1 MARGRSLSPLSALL
15 VEEQGKGKADA
26 GKGKKGKGKASKK
39 TMAMKAVARR
49 VKAMKAVA
57 PKLFKLTIQPSGTS
71 CDEKWTLDDVNASDT
86 IHKVKTKIRN
96 YCGPQPFDQCLTFRG
111 EEMMDRLTLAQYGI
125 GRRVKLVWILT
136 ENGQNDVEMFE
147 TGDESS
153 ISSCWWS

>member
-39 TMAMKAVARR
+39 TM
-49 VKAMKAVA
+49 KAMKAVA

-71 CDEKWTLDDVNASDT
+71 CDEQWTLDDVNASDT
-86 IHKVKTKIRN
+86 IHKVKVKIRN
-96 YCGPQPFDQCLTFRG
+96 RCGPQPFDQCLTFRG
-111 EEMMDRLTLAQYGI
+111 EEMVDGLTLAQYGI

-153 ISSCWWS
+153 ISS

>member
-1 MARGRSLSPLSALL
+1 MARGRSLSPFSALL

-39 TMAMKAVARR
+39 TM
-49 VKAMKAVA
+49 KAMKAVA

-86 IHKVKTKIRN
+86 IHKVKVKIRKH
-96 YCGPQPFDQCLTFRG
+96 CGPQPSDQCLTFRG
-111 EEMMDRLTLAQYGI
+111 EEMVDGLTLAQYGI

-153 ISSCWWS
+153 ISS

>member
-39 TMAMKAVARR
+39 TM
-49 VKAMKAVA
+49 KAMKAVA

-86 IHKVKTKIRN
+86 IHKVKVKIRN
-96 YCGPQPFDQCLTFRG
+96 RCGPQPFDQCLTFRG
-111 EEMMDRLTLAQYGI
+111 EEMVDGLTLAQYGI

-153 ISSCWWS
+153 VSSCWWS

>member
-1 MARGRSLSPLSALL
+1 MARGRSLSPFSALL

-39 TMAMKAVARR
+39 TM
-49 VKAMKAVA
+49 KAMKAVA

-71 CDEKWTLDDVNASDT
+71 CDEQWTLDDVNASDT
-86 IHKVKTKIRN
+86 IHKVKAKIRKH
-96 YCGPQPFDQCLTFRG
+96 CGPQPFDQCLTFRG
-111 EEMMDRLTLAQYGI
+111 EEMVDGLTLAQYGI

-153 ISSCWWS
+153 ISS

>member
-39 TMAMKAVARR
+39 TM
-49 VKAMKAVA
+49 KAMKAVA

-71 CDEKWTLDDVNASDT
+71 CDEQWTLDDVNASDT
-86 IHKVKTKIRN
+86 IHKVKAKIRKH
-96 YCGPQPFDQCLTFRG
+96 CGPQPFDQCLTFRG
-111 EEMMDRLTLAQYGI
+111 EEMVDGLTLAQYGI

-153 ISSCWWS
+153 VSSCWWS

>member
-1 MARGRSLSPLSALL
+1 MAHGRSLSPFSALL

-39 TMAMKAVARR
+39 TM
-49 VKAMKAVA
+49 KAMKAVA

-86 IHKVKTKIRN
+86 IHKVKVKIRN
-96 YCGPQPFDQCLTFRG
+96 RCGPQPFDQCLTFRG
-111 EEMMDRLTLAQYGI
+111 EEMMDGLTLAQYGI

-153 ISSCWWS
+153 ISS

>member
-39 TMAMKAVARR
+39 TM
-49 VKAMKAVA
+49 KAMKAVA

-86 IHKVKTKIRN
+86 IHKVKAKIRN
-96 YCGPQPFDQCLTFRG
+96 HCGPQPFDQCLTFRG
-111 EEMMDRLTLAQYGI
+111 EEMMDGLTLAQYGI

-153 ISSCWWS
+153 ISS

>member
-1 MARGRSLSPLSALL
+1 MARGRSLSPFSALL

-39 TMAMKAVARR
+39 TM
-49 VKAMKAVA
+49 KAMKAVA

-86 IHKVKTKIRN
+86 IHKVKVKIRKH
-96 YCGPQPFDQCLTFRG
+96 CGPQPFDQCLTFRG
-111 EEMMDRLTLAQYGI
+111 EEMVDGLTLAQYGI

>member
-39 TMAMKAVARR
+39 TM
-49 VKAMKAVA
+49 KAMKAVA

-86 IHKVKTKIRN
+86 IHKVKAKIRN
-96 YCGPQPFDQCLTFRG
+96 HCGPQPFDQCLTFRG
-111 EEMMDRLTLAQYGI
+111 EEMVDWLTLAQYGI

>member
-39 TMAMKAVARR
+39 TM
-49 VKAMKAVA
+49 KAMKAVA

-86 IHKVKTKIRN
+86 IHKVKAKIRN

-111 EEMMDRLTLAQYGI
+111 EEMMDGLTLAQYGI

-153 ISSCWWS
+153 ISSSFF

>member
-1 MARGRSLSPLSALL
+1 MARGRSLSPFSALL

-39 TMAMKAVARR
+39 TM
-49 VKAMKAVA
+49 KAMKAVA

-71 CDEKWTLDDVNASDT
+71 CDEQWTLDDVNASDT
-86 IHKVKTKIRN
+86 IHKVKVKIRKH
-96 YCGPQPFDQCLTFRG
+96 CGPQPFDQCLTFRG
-111 EEMMDRLTLAQYGI
+111 EEMVDGLTLAQYGI

-153 ISSCWWS
+153 ISS

>member
-1 MARGRSLSPLSALL
+1 MARGRSLSPFSALL

-39 TMAMKAVARR
+39 TM
-49 VKAMKAVA
+49 KAMKAVA

-86 IHKVKTKIRN
+86 IHKVKAKICKH
-96 YCGPQPFDQCLTFRG
+96 CGPQPFDQCLTFRG
-111 EEMMDRLTLAQYGI
+111 EEMVDRLTLAQYGI

-153 ISSCWWS
+153 ISS

>member
-39 TMAMKAVARR
+39 TM
-49 VKAMKAVA
+49 KAMKAVA

-86 IHKVKTKIRN
+86 IHKVKAKIRN

-111 EEMMDRLTLAQYGI
+111 EEMVDWLTLAQYGI

>member
-1 MARGRSLSPLSALL
+1 MAHGRSLSPFSALL

-39 TMAMKAVARR
+39 TM
-49 VKAMKAVA
+49 KAMKAVA

-86 IHKVKTKIRN
+86 IHKVKVKIRN
-96 YCGPQPFDQCLTFRG
+96 RCGPQPFDQCLTFRG
-111 EEMMDRLTLAQYGI
+111 EEMVDRLTLAQYGI